1 MEGCGCQ
8 DGTLLQSGSCLRNS
22 VCVDRFDVF
31 NFEFKGPEDE
41 SGILQSRDEVNK
53 LIEQEI
59 KDGVPPNRIVVGG
72 FSQGATMTLV
82 VGLTTK
88 HKLAGLTVLSGR
100 LPIREK
106 IKEVRMGNLTLVV
119 ERLDTSSVAS
129 GTACNYSSHLLGTR

>member
-1 MEGCGCQ
+1 M
-8 DGTLLQSGSCLRNS
+8 
-22 VCVDRFDVF
+22 
-31 NFEFKGPEDE
+31 
-41 SGILQSRDEVNK
+41 NK

>member
-119 ERLDTSSVAS
+119 ET
-129 GTACNYSSHLLGTR
+129 